1 MVSFLAKWILSLG
14 KSLLKKKG
22 IYLVGRAFWLKHSQS
37 GLPFIADLGREGGQG
52 WTLTVLQTWII
63 PRQPKSSSFP
73 DHLWNHGP
81 QSLGQKWSIHRD
93 RRKEDVAT
101 TIQNLKT
108 SLHLLQKEEKPE
120 FVCIFHMF
128 CFASLGIKAIPLV
141 LHRRNS
147 FWFFFFFV

>member
-14 KSLLKKKG
+14 KSFLKKKKG
-22 IYLVGRAFWLKHSQS
+22 IYLVGRAFWLKYSQL

-81 QSLGQKWSIHRD
+81 QSLGQKWSSHRD

-147 FWFFFFFV
+147 FCFFFFV